1 MGGEIAAHS
10 GGEGAGST
18 FTFSVLLAPAEG
30 AASKTYDL
38 APLDGKRV
46 LIADASAATRRALAL
61 QALAWGMVPAEAAS
75 ARGAVE
81 ALREPAPDLA
91 IIDARLLEGDAAA
104 LVALISSSARTRSFA
119 PILMSAVSDPRR
131 PQRQNGSMAS
141 LGKPVKQSSL
151 YDVLVGASAGASA
164 GVAPAAAE
172 NGSKPAPRD
181 ELPAATSPLRIL
193 VAEDNPTN
201 QRIVVQLL
209 QRLGYGA
216 DLAANGVEALDAIQQ
231 RRYDVV
237 LMDMMMPEMDGL
249 AATRSIRETRPADE
263 QPHII
268 AVTANVAAE
277 ARQQCF
283 QAGMDDYLSKPVSV
297 SSLRAAL
304 ERAVSPRR
312 PPVERGG
319 VSEAQARS

>member
-1 MGGEIAAHS
+1 MDGEIAALS
-10 GGEGAGST
+10 GGVGAGST
-18 FTFSVLLAPAEG
+18 FTFSVKLAPAG
-30 AASKTYDL
+30 AVPKTVDPT
-38 APLDGKRV
+38 PLGGKRV
-46 LIADASAATRRALAL
+46 RIADSSAATRRTLVR
-61 QALAWGMVPAEAAS
+61 QARAWGMVAEEAAS
-75 ARGAVE
+75 ARGSIE
-81 ALREPAPDLA
+81 ALRAP
-91 IIDARLLEGDAAA
+91 
-104 LVALISSSARTRSFA
+104 
-119 PILMSAVSDPRR
+119 
-131 PQRQNGSMAS
+131 
-141 LGKPVKQSSL
+141 
-151 YDVLVGASAGASA
+151 
-164 GVAPAAAE
+164 APAALDA
-172 NGSKPAPRD
+172 A
-181 ELPAATSPLRIL
+181 PAAGSALRIL

-216 DLAANGVEALDAIQQ
+216 DLAANGVEALHAVQQ

-297 SSLRAAL
+297 ASLRAAL

-312 PPVERGG
+312 PPLERNG
-319 VSEAQARS
+319 VAEVPARS

>member
-1 MGGEIAAHS
+1 
-10 GGEGAGST
+10 
-18 FTFSVLLAPAEG
+18 
-30 AASKTYDL
+30 
-38 APLDGKRV
+38 V

-61 QALAWGMVPAEAAS
+61 QARAWGMAPAEAAS
-75 ARGAVE
+75 ARGAIE
-81 ALREPAPDLA
+81 ALRERAPDVA
-91 IIDARLLEGDAAA
+91 IIDARLLEGDAAP
-104 LVALISSSARTRSFA
+104 LVALISSSSRVRSFT

-151 YDVLVGASAGASA
+151 YEALINASL
-164 GVAPAAAE
+164 GVTAAAAE
-172 NGSKPAPRD
+172 NGSKAAPVD
-181 ELPAATSPLRIL
+181 DVSVTSSPLRIL

-304 ERAVSPRR
+304 ERALSPRR
-312 PPVERGG
+312 SPVGAGG
-319 VSEAQARS
+319 AVEAQARS